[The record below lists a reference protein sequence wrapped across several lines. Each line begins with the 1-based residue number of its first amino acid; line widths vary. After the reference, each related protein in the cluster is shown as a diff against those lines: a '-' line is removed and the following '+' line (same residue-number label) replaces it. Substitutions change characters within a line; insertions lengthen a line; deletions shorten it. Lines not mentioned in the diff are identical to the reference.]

1 MERPKKPRKPNQ
13 PTEPTEPTE
22 PSKWTEG
29 REEVEMTDEGFPNR
43 ESISIMEMCEALQNS
58 GADFVALEDWE
69 DEGYGYVQ
77 IDLYRTTR
85 TENAWYINDM
95 VEHRKARKEYRENV
109 LSYELKMTAL
119 KPQLDQY
126 EKDLKAYEAGQETR
140 DRAEKMAQLEQL
152 TKDLGLPMPAG
163 T

>member
-13 PTEPTEPTE
+13 PTEPTE

-58 GADFVALEDWE
+58 GADFVTI
-69 DEGYGYVQ
+69 EGYGYVH
-77 IDLYRTTR
+77 IELYRTIR
-85 TENAWYINDM
+85 LKNNWYNSQLVKWEDDKESYIENLA
-95 VEHRKARKEYRENV
+95 
-109 LSYELKMTAL
+109 SYELKMTAF
-119 KPQLDQY
+119 KQQLDQY
-126 EKDLKAYEAGQETR
+126 EKDLKSYEAEQETR
-140 DRAEKMAQLEQL
+140 DRAEKMAQLAQL

-163 T
+163 I